1 MMGLVVWISAGIV
14 LVAVVRVTVK
24 LLSKPSR
31 GD

>member
-1 MMGLVVWISAGIV
+1 MGLVVWISAGIV
-14 LVAVVRVTVK
+14 LFAVVRVAVK